1 MASSEG
7 LASVDPWSFRQSFNI
22 DSWLNSD
29 TFSHDS
35 DILAKALHRSISTP
49 TTDSSPLSP
58 SSFFDSSSAAGF
70 VSDLS
75 PPLTLSNVSFGSD
88 PELPCPIA
96 GGAKRKRGPG
106 LSGGG
111 KQTKRRP
118 RVSTKKSQTTFI
130 TADAANFRQMV
141 QQVTG
146 AKFIGASSNNI
157 FAPLVKPE
165 PHRLSSRLPP
175 SCGSFDRSSSAVPT
189 LDTSSFLSNH
199 HQENIVTDLGSAS
212 AQINSFHHRS
222 SAATTTAA
230 TNGGGGGGSAVELDN
245 YPSFP
250 TLESWTVI

>member
-7 LASVDPWSFRQSFNI
+7 LASVEPWSFRQSFNI
-22 DSWLNSD
+22 DSWLISD
-29 TFSHDS
+29 SFSHDS
-35 DILAKALHRSISTP
+35 DIIAKALHRSISTS
-49 TTDSSPLSP
+49 TDSPLSP
-58 SSFFDSSSAAGF
+58 SSFFDSSNAVV

-75 PPLTLSNVSFGSD
+75 PPQTLSNVSFGSD
-88 PELPCPIA
+88 PELPGGGA
-96 GGAKRKRGPG
+96 GGVGGGKRKRGPG
-106 LSGGG
+106 VSGG
-111 KQTKRRP
+111 KQTKRRA
-118 RVSTKKSQTTFI
+118 RVSSKKSQTTFI

-146 AKFIGASSNNI
+146 AKFIGGCSPNGI

-199 HQENIVTDLGSAS
+199 QQENIATDLGSVS
-212 AQINSFHHRS
+212 AQIGSFHHQS
-222 SAATTTAA
+222 SAATTTA
-230 TNGGGGGGSAVELDN
+230 TPGNVGGGSAVELDS

-250 TLESWTVI
+250 TLESWTVM

>member
-7 LASVDPWSFRQSFNI
+7 LASVEPWSFRQSFNI
-22 DSWLNSD
+22 DPWLISD
-29 TFSHDS
+29 SFSHDS
-35 DILAKALHRSISTP
+35 DIIAKALHRSISTS
-49 TTDSSPLSP
+49 TDSPLSP
-58 SSFFDSSSAAGF
+58 SSFFDSSPTAVV

-75 PPLTLSNVSFGSD
+75 PPQTLSNVSFGSD
-88 PELPCPIA
+88 PELAGA
-96 GGAKRKRGPG
+96 GGGGGGKRKRGPG
-106 LSGGG
+106 VSGG
-111 KQTKRRP
+111 KQTKRRS
-118 RVSTKKSQTTFI
+118 RVSSKKSQTTFI

-146 AKFIGASSNNI
+146 AKFIGGSPNGI

-199 HQENIVTDLGSAS
+199 HQENIVTDLGSVS
-212 AQINSFHHRS
+212 AQIGSFHPQS
-222 SAATTTAA
+222 SAATTT
-230 TNGGGGGGSAVELDN
+230 TPPGNVSGGSAVELDS

-250 TLESWTVI
+250 TLESWTVM